1 VTDWSDFT
9 QELDRWAAAGLP
21 ATFWWRDDDAV
32 DASPALDRLL
42 ALARGRA
49 ASVALAV
56 IPAEARAALA
66 QRLAQE
72 PAASVVQH
80 GFSHRNHAAPG
91 RPKSELGAERAP
103 GLVLGELARGA
114 LALDRLFGTA
124 WLRVLVP
131 PHNRIAKTLATA
143 LPEAGYVGVSTFG
156 RKTRDVP
163 GLAWINTHID
173 IMNWTTTRG
182 FVGEDAALGA
192 VVAELVRRRDDTGAS
207 ARRGARD
214 GDTPTG
220 LLTHHLV
227 HDEAAWHFLDRFLAA
242 LASHPAARVVDPRR
256 LFAA

>member
-1 VTDWSDFT
+1 MTDWSDFT
-9 QELDRWAAAGLP
+9 AELDRWATAGLP

-32 DASPALDRLL
+32 DVSPALERLL
-42 ALARGRA
+42 ALTHARTA
-49 ASVALAV
+49 PLALAV
-56 IPAEARAALA
+56 IPADARPALA
-66 QRLAQE
+66 QRMAGE
-72 PAASVVQH
+72 PAAHVVQH

-91 RPKSELGAERAP
+91 RPKAELGAERAP
-103 GLVLGELARGA
+103 GLVLGELTRGA

-131 PHNRIAKTLATA
+131 PHNRIAKTLAAA
-143 LPEAGYVGVSTFG
+143 LPQAGYVGISTFG

-192 VVAELVRRRDDTGAS
+192 VVGELVRRRDATGDS
-207 ARRGARD
+207 GGD
-214 GDTPTG
+214 SGGDTPTG

-227 HDEAAWHFLDRFLAA
+227 HDEAAWRFLDRFLAA
-242 LASHPAARVVDPRR
+242 IASHPAARVVDPRR

>member
-9 QELDRWAAAGLP
+9 AELDRWAAAGLP

-32 DASPALDRLL
+32 DTTPALERLL
-42 ALARGRA
+42 ALTHSRTAP
-49 ASVALAV
+49 VALAV
-56 IPAEARAALA
+56 IPAEARGALA
-66 QRLAQE
+66 ERLGRE
-72 PAASVVQH
+72 PAARVVQH
-80 GFSHRNHAAPG
+80 GFAHRNHAAPG
-91 RPKSELGAERAP
+91 RPKTELGPEREP
-103 GLVLGELARGA
+103 GFVLGELTRGA

-131 PHNRIAKTLATA
+131 PHNRIAKTLAAA
-143 LPEAGYVGVSTFG
+143 LPQAGYVGVSTFG
-156 RKTRDVP
+156 RKTRNVP

-192 VVAELVRRRDDTGAS
+192 VVGELARRRGES
-207 ARRGARD
+207 PPSGL
-214 GDTPTG
+214 PTG

-227 HDEAAWHFLDRFLAA
+227 HDEAAWSFLDRFLAA
-242 LASHPAARVVDPRR
+242 LAAHPAAQVVDPRR